1 MADSQTSRPNRRT
14 MATTVGHFGRATR
27 RRVRR
32 SKRSFNRSHR
42 RVAAY
47 AGGLSALRATH
58 SARQPLL
65 VVIGNHSSVMLF
77 AYSTSRNPCAHRKRS
92 LKP

>member
-1 MADSQTSRPNRRT
+1 MASSEASRPSRRT
-14 MATTVGHFGRATR
+14 NGRFGRETR
-27 RRVRR
+27 QRVRR

-42 RVAAY
+42 RVRAAY

-58 SARQPLL
+58 SARRLLL

-77 AYSTSRNPCAHRKRS
+77 ASSVSRNPCAHRKRS